1 MEDKNC
7 SSSSSSSSSSSL
19 YLLTNGATSSPPPST
34 YFEIRLFYVRIAP
47 CAVSAVPDHLT
58 IRHIRREIG
67 ASLEINGSY
76 VPASDSSSLKLRCD
90 RIDKEA
96 SEVTYVSTDTVRVIG
111 AVEFE
116 VYERE
121 AMVLCGSLE
130 RVETVWGNGGIG
142 GLEKDERTG
151 WSMDCNAAAAMMLGC
166 LSSAPPP
173 SIEVYVA
180 GCSAGVP
187 LILTKTIQHSPRR
200 KPPRHGMLDAIPE
213 DEETGKGENGV
224 NGVVQRR
231 KLQDLIDEW
240 NGKDGDTTKG
250 GGTTP
255 HNRSRELPLT
265 RSEAIDLEVEEY
277 DSDEKLSHGYYS
289 EDLYADEDGQ
299 LSWFNA
305 GVRVGVG
312 IGLGM
317 CIGIGIGV
325 GLLMRSYQATTRTF
339 RRRFL

>member
-7 SSSSSSSSSSSL
+7 SSSSSSSSTSSSSL

-130 RVETVWGNGGIG
+130 RVETVWGNGG
-142 GLEKDERTG
+142 LVKDERTG
-151 WSMDCNAAAAMMLGC
+151 WSMDCNAAAAVMLGG
-166 LSSAPPP
+166 LSSS

-224 NGVVQRR
+224 NGVNGVVQRR
-231 KLQDLIDEW
+231 KLQ
-240 NGKDGDTTKG
+240 
-250 GGTTP
+250 
-255 HNRSRELPLT
+255 S
-265 RSEAIDLEVEEY
+265 IDLEVEEY